1 MSLGLAKGTYGALVI
16 LGGQLLISQMNHS
29 QIWRVL
35 EQCKRYL
42 RDHPFQLLNLRGNR
56 PRKSASK
63 FLLDWNSYVLLPKR
77 ILITLLVLILA

>member
-1 MSLGLAKGTYGALVI
+1 MSLGLATDSYGALVI
-16 LGGQLLISQMNHS
+16 LSGQLLTSQKDHS

-35 EQCKRYL
+35 EQPKRYL

-56 PRKSASK
+56 PTKSVSK

-77 ILITLLVLILA
+77 ISTLSVLVPA